1 MMRTA
6 IVFAALGLTACA
18 PAYEAAP
25 QSIYQWERRQR
36 EIEAQEAARV
46 RACETMDRS
55 SARYARECVQSG
67 DDR

>member
-1 MMRTA
+1 MIRTA
-6 IVFAALGLTACA
+6 VVFAALGLTACA

-25 QSIYQWERRQR
+25 QSVYQWERRQR
-36 EIEAQEAARV
+36 EIEAQEAARL

-55 SARYARECVQSG
+55 SARFGRECADFG